1 VLASDNVDRAKALI
15 RKGPVVASET
25 ETVMTGKTLRRSR
38 SRRFGMLFGI
48 LTALM
53 PLPGHA
59 GHDVPEDDPN
69 YYLPMP
75 PDRAQQLLEAGEHL
89 LFVDLRDAK
98 ELKKERLAG
107 AISIPV
113 KELQSQYEKV
123 PHTGRVV
130 LYCACPPANTEEGA
144 SYRFLRD
151 MGYRNVTV
159 LVGGISEW
167 RRLGYP
173 IDMEPR

>member
-1 VLASDNVDRAKALI
+1 MPI
-15 RKGPVVASET
+15 RKRIARGRRDGSM
-25 ETVMTGKTLRRSR
+25 MTGKIMRRSC
-38 SRRFGMLFGI
+38 SRRLAMLLVI
-48 LTALM
+48 LTAM
-53 PLPGHA
+53 IPLPSHA

-75 PDRAQQLLEAGEHL
+75 PDRAQQLLEAGEHIS
-89 LFVDLRDAK
+89 FVDMRDPEEFK
-98 ELKKERLAG
+98 RERLAG